1 MGAVSDCIPLYDQSP
16 NLHVYLLHVQ
26 EWSPK
31 AAYISTWQPHISL
44 GHRSPS
50 HTLWPQ
56 QPLTHTLPPA
66 LRCLVKA
73 AQSARVTL
81 LLCSKIYLAER
92 TCDYEKASWRALTKG
107 VYHRQLET
115 SVRAVL
121 VLWPWLPPR
130 HFYESIPHFKS
141 FNIQNQIH
149 DFALEVGYSS

>member
-56 QPLTHTLPPA
+56 QPFTHTLPPA

-121 VLWPWLPPR
+121 VLWP
-130 HFYESIPHFKS
+130 
-141 FNIQNQIH
+141 
-149 DFALEVGYSS
+149 